1 MLNLFRHVLYK
12 ILIRRE
18 EEEMMAMLFATK
30 IILGKA
36 EFGQVPAKLKAQVA
50 EILLEN
56 GCEDLITEEEY
67 LPQVNEVK

>member
-1 MLNLFRHVLYK
+1 
-12 ILIRRE
+12 
-18 EEEMMAMLFATK
+18 MMAMLFASK

-36 EFGQVPAKLKAQVA
+36 IFEDVPVKLKEQVA

-67 LPQVNEVK
+67 LPKGDATDEELTTGQLPVK